1 MTFYETLE
9 IDSDA
14 TAETIKKQYR
24 KLSLDHHPD
33 RPSGNAAKFKDI
45 NEAYETLSDP
55 AKKKE
60 YDFFLNH
67 ANNPEAAL
75 FEMLFKGGG
84 ADMFMQPPMFFHPV
98 QLKPPPLIV
107 HLSLTLDQVYTGCT
121 VPVEISR
128 SVVENRKK
136 RVEKETCYVD
146 IPPGI
151 DNNEMILLE
160 QKGNVGPDYEVG
172 DVKIVVLVE
181 NKTKLVRQG
190 LDLVYTQT
198 LTLKE
203 ALCGFSF
210 DLMFLQGK
218 QLKITNQAGNIVSP
232 SLKKTIPGMGMK
244 RDKKEG
250 SLIIAFSIEF
260 PSSLSEE
267 QMETLK
273 STLP

>member
-1 MTFYETLE
+1 MTYYDLLE

-33 RPSGNAAKFKDI
+33 RPTGNAAKFKDI

-60 YDFFLNH
+60 YDFFLSH
-67 ANNPEAAL
+67 GSNPEAAL

-84 ADMFMQPPMFFHPV
+84 ADMFMPPPMFFHPV
-98 QLKPPPLIV
+98 HVKPPPLIV
-107 HLSLTLDQVYTGCT
+107 QLKLTLDQVYTGCT
-121 VPVEISR
+121 VPVEITR
-128 SVVENRKK
+128 SVTENRKK
-136 RVEKETCYVD
+136 RTENETCYVD
-146 IPPGI
+146 VPPGI
-151 DNNEMILLE
+151 DHNEMILLE

-172 DVKIVVLVE
+172 DVKIVIQVE

-190 LDLVYTQT
+190 LDLVYTHT
-198 LTLKE
+198 LTLKD

-232 SLKKTIPGMGMK
+232 TLKKTIPGMGMK

-260 PSSLSEE
+260 PSALNEE
-267 QMETLK
+267 QIESLK
-273 STLP
+273 ITLP